1 MEAITCTRRH
11 TKKPVDEFG
20 LKKIGLVDLIKYP
33 VAISYNFKYLID
45 YLPVYIYICICIYIY
60 MYIYI
65 YIYTYIPCTH
75 TFLTSEWRGFLGSG
89 RVPVNP
95 NFLACC

>member
-65 YIYTYIPCTH
+65 YIYIYIYPLYPH
-75 TFLTSEWRGFLGSG
+75 LPHFRMAWVLGLGES
-89 RVPVNP
+89 
-95 NFLACC
+95 ACKS